1 MMSSVA
7 LLGVKGGPAIRPGSN
22 MPTSILLQ
30 LGNKTILVDAGLG
43 VTRAICDQGVD
54 LTQIDMIFVTHLHSD
69 HYLELGPLLHTA
81 WTVGLK
87 HRIPIYGPEGLSDYW
102 RSFLQSMKFDIALR
116 IEDEGRNDLSNLAE
130 IRPLSTGVVWKD
142 GGLTVE
148 AMLNEHPPITESYAL
163 RFQHGDK
170 TVVLSGDT
178 AYMPEMADFAAKAD
192 VLVHEAMLLDG
203 VDMLVARVAN
213 GDDRLRQ
220 HILRSH
226 TSAQDAGRI
235 ATEAGVGTLV
245 LNHFVPD
252 GLPGVSEDDWITDA
266 RQAWGGPLV
275 IAKDG
280 TKVEL

>member
-87 HRIPIYGPEGLSDYW
+87 HRIPIYGPEGLGDYW

-163 RFQHGDK
+163 RFQHGGK

-266 RQAWGGPLV
+266 RQAWDGALV

>member
-1 MMSSVA
+1 MSSVA

-87 HRIPIYGPEGLSDYW
+87 HRIPIYGPEGLGDYW

-252 GLPGVSEDDWITDA
+252 GFPGVSEDDWITDA

>member
-1 MMSSVA
+1 MSSVA

-235 ATEAGVGTLV
+235 ATDAGVGTLV

-266 RQAWGGPLV
+266 RQAWGGALV